1 MFSIS
6 GCKITTL
13 KQTRHNLIYSPA
25 TAAKL
30 RFDSDFTFAYL
41 IPKLK
46 LKFDLE
52 RIQTTMSETKG
63 NIHES

>member
-1 MFSIS
+1 MFSIP
-6 GCKITTL
+6 GCKITAL
-13 KQTRHNLIYSPA
+13 KQTWHDLICFIV